1 MVSNL
6 ISVRQDAQNPT
17 RSRSDNVGKTP
28 KPLVFEKRMSC
39 FPFPNSSPF
48 GKMTDLPIT
57 PSPKFSR
64 TVRLELSTR
73 RSRPGARYNSSSRQR
88 TIFEIPTLGH
98 SVTFESQTM
107 GFLSGELPLAVAKCQ
122 QRQFCEQVVVN
133 GSRVASSVFA
143 KKHSQREIGYNYCCR
158 PNHKFKKTRLLE
170 LHTCLLAQY

>member
-39 FPFPNSSPF
+39 FSFPNSSPF

-64 TVRLELSTR
+64 TVRLELPTR
-73 RSRPGARYNSSSRQR
+73 RSRPGARYHSSSRRPFLRYQR
-88 TIFEIPTLGH
+88 AIR
-98 SVTFESQTM
+98 S
-107 GFLSGELPLAVAKCQ
+107 LSSRKPWDFSRVPLAVAKCQ

-133 GSRVASSVFA
+133 GSRVASSVLA

-158 PNHKFKKTRLLE
+158 PNHKFKKNVYLNYIRVS
-170 LHTCLLAQY
+170 

>member
-39 FPFPNSSPF
+39 FSFPNSSPF

-64 TVRLELSTR
+64 TVRLELPTR
-73 RSRPGARYNSSSRQR
+73 RSRPGARYHISSRRPFLRYQR
-88 TIFEIPTLGH
+88 AIRP
-98 SVTFESQTM
+98 
-107 GFLSGELPLAVAKCQ
+107 LSSRKPWDFSRVPLAVAKCQ

-133 GSRVASSVFA
+133 GSRVASSVLA
-143 KKHSQREIGYNYCCR
+143 KNTHNGKLATTTAADPTISSKKHVYLNYIR
-158 PNHKFKKTRLLE
+158 VS
-170 LHTCLLAQY
+170 